1 MYLIACISVC
11 AGSLRGCRE
20 RFRRTPS
27 TCVCQAAA
35 ASSTNDDAIA
45 VSSADFRNVSLSAWS
60 KKVSRSPVT
69 DTLCLLC
76 PPPDVGPGG
85 ASSNTAIRPSVCLY
99 VPWRSCPRHAGCLQL
114 SHRRRLPKMCGLRT
128 RPRTD
133 VDPPRVELPSAG
145 GGILCRRL
153 RGDNLLIKARSHSC
167 DSTELNCIGNESAP
181 TIQYWHSAGSLG
193 WPYPMLKY

>member
-1 MYLIACISVC
+1 MMWGVPSHLGQTNYAEICILVTKYISKLNKIQIRLHAMYLIACISVC

-76 PPPDVGPGG
+76 PPPRRRAGRGHQ
-85 ASSNTAIRPSVCLY
+85 AIPRSVCLSACMS
-99 VPWRSCPRHAGCLQL
+99 RGAAALGTLAACSLATADGSQRCAD
-114 SHRRRLPKMCGLRT
+114 CGPVRGRT
-128 RPRTD
+128 
-133 VDPPRVELPSAG
+133 
-145 GGILCRRL
+145 
-153 RGDNLLIKARSHSC
+153 
-167 DSTELNCIGNESAP
+167 
-181 TIQYWHSAGSLG
+181 
-193 WPYPMLKY
+193 